1 MFEDNNEIATEHKYT
16 KNSPDKVGQEFF
28 FPTTRYY
35 GSKKRLLSWISSSI
49 AGLEF
54 ESVLDVF
61 GGTSTVSLLFKSLEK
76 KVFYNDI
83 LLSSSLQARALLSNK
98 SADNI
103 EDVISDFCSGVVPC
117 NGFITENFKDV
128 FYTREENEWLDGA
141 INSLEGKRGT
151 LEYAEIF
158 YCLQQACIQKRP
170 FNLFHRK
177 NLYIRLNNKKDTK
190 FGNWAT
196 WERSFTELMLRAAK
210 ELRSTRWASRFEPV
224 VLDSAD
230 ALSLKPGYDLVYLDP
245 PYVPTMRKDISYLE
259 RYHFLEGLA
268 SPQSWAEKIDWER
281 PSRVFRRIEEVDR
294 WNTKS
299 SFKENLFDLIL
310 QHKKSIVVLSY
321 VEGAHPS
328 LSELEE
334 FFNKVF
340 SVCVVH
346 SRSLS
351 HALSSKAKKELL
363 IIGRP

>member
-1 MFEDNNEIATEHKYT
+1 MFEESNEIATEQKYT
-16 KNSPDKVGQEFF
+16 KSSPGEAGKEFF

-35 GSKKRLLSWISSSI
+35 GSKKRLLSWISSVI

-61 GGTSTVSLLFKSLEK
+61 GGTSTVSLLFKSLGK
-76 KVFYNDI
+76 KVYYNDI

-103 EDVISDFCSGVVPC
+103 EDIIRCFCSGVAPY
-117 NGFITENFKDV
+117 NGFITKHFNEV

-141 INSLEGKRGT
+141 ISSLEGKRGT

-177 NLYIRLNNKKDTK
+177 NLYIRLNNKKDTS

-210 ELRSTRWASRFEPV
+210 ELRSARWASRFEPV
-224 VLDSAD
+224 VLESAD
-230 ALSLKPGYDLVYLDP
+230 ALSLAPGYDLVYLDP
-245 PYVPTMRKDISYLE
+245 PYVPVVRKDISYLE

-268 SPQSWAEKIDWER
+268 HPHSWADKINWDR
-281 PSRVFRRIEEVDR
+281 PSRVFRRVEEVDR

-310 QHKKSIVVLSY
+310 KHRNSIVVLSY

-328 LSELEE
+328 LSELEN
-334 FFNKVF
+334 FFKKTF
-340 SVCVVH
+340 TVCVVH
-346 SRSLS
+346 SKSLS

>member
-1 MFEDNNEIATEHKYT
+1 MFEENNEVVIVQKYT
-16 KNSPDKVGQEFF
+16 KSSPGFVGQDFF

-35 GSKKRLLSWISSSI
+35 GSKKRLLSWISSAISD
-49 AGLEF
+49 LKF

-61 GGTSTVSLLFKSLEK
+61 GGTATVSLLFKSLGK

-98 SADNI
+98 KADDI
-103 EDVISDFCSGVVPC
+103 ESIISGFCSEVVPI
-117 NGFITENFKDV
+117 NGFITENFQDV

-141 INSLEGKRGT
+141 LSFLETKGSG

-177 NLYIRLNNKKDTK
+177 NLYIRLNNDKNTK

-210 ELRSTRWASRFEPV
+210 EIKNTRWSSECEPV
-224 VLDSAD
+224 VLECTD
-230 ALSLKPGYDLVYLDP
+230 ALDLKPGYDLVYLDP
-245 PYVPTMRKDISYLE
+245 PYVPIARKDISYLE

-268 SPQSWAEKIDWER
+268 NPLEWADKIDWGR
-281 PSRVFRRIEEVDR
+281 PSRVFKRVDEVDN

-299 SFKENLFDLIL
+299 SFRENLFDLIF
-310 QHKKSIVVLSY
+310 QHRKSIVVLSY

-328 LSELEE
+328 LPELEI
-334 FFNKVF
+334 FFKNNF
-340 SVCVVH
+340 SECTIH
-346 SRSLS
+346 TKTLS
-351 HALSSKAKKELL
+351 HALSSKSKKELL